1 LLFSFTAQPRTRE
14 KCLFF
19 SWDKFAD
26 ASRHWGLV
34 EAMNRGFAEPLVHSA
49 KGVRYIGGAGTMLR
63 GFIWCLLATLAF
75 AARAQ
80 APTIL
85 AAASLKDALDEVA
98 AQYPAKPVIS
108 YGASSALARQI
119 ENGAPADIFAS
130 ADLDWMDYI
139 EKKKLLAPGTRKNL
153 LGNRLVLIAPAKQPV
168 KLQPAP
174 GFPIAKAL
182 GNGRIA
188 LAEPNSV
195 PAGKYARAAFE
206 KLGVWDQVA
215 PRVAAAET
223 VRAALALVARGE
235 APLGVVYQTDANAER
250 AVMVAGVFPAD
261 THPPIVYPV
270 AALKGAKAGAAP
282 FLQFLSRPQS
292 RAIFE
297 KHGFAVN

>member
-1 LLFSFTAQPRTRE
+1 MRRLIVRA
-14 KCLFF
+14 
-19 SWDKFAD
+19 
-26 ASRHWGLV
+26 
-34 EAMNRGFAEPLVHSA
+34 GFA
-49 KGVRYIGGAGTMLR
+49 
-63 GFIWCLLATLAF
+63 CLAALAF
-75 AARAQ
+75 SAPAQ
-80 APTIL
+80 SVTVL

-98 AQYPAKPVIS
+98 SSYPTKPVVA
-108 YGASSALARQI
+108 YGSSSALARQI
-119 ENGAPADIFAS
+119 ENGAPADIFIS
-130 ADLDWMDYI
+130 ADLDWMDYV
-139 EKKKLLAPGTRKNL
+139 EKKNLLAPGTRRNL

-195 PAGKYARAAFE
+195 PAGKYAKAAFE

-215 PRVAAAET
+215 PRVAAAEN

-235 APLGVVYQTDANAER
+235 APLGVVYQTDAKAER
-250 AVMVAGVFPAD
+250 GVMVAGVFPAD
-261 THPPIVYPV
+261 THPAIVYPV
-270 AALKGAKAGAAP
+270 AALKTAKEGSAK
-282 FLQFLSRPQS
+282 FLEFLSRPQS